1 MLSDT
6 LIQFLLIF
14 AAAAFVILVVW
25 SLVAAIRSRR
35 RGGPVE
41 RRLNGHESDAT
52 LTLPDAVPGKAARKT
67 WFQRTRASFGDMVE
81 RTGWQLDP
89 LLALAVIVLC
99 GVLPAAAVFV
109 WRMGEHEEWLALPT
123 FLLGV
128 AVPLVILWWRQRV
141 WRRTLQNQLPDVF
154 FLLARS
160 LRAGRSLDQAMQLVG
175 DQGVP
180 PLSKEFARMHRQL
193 ELGLPLNTVLAN
205 AARRIKLVDF
215 NVFSS
220 VLGLHRTTGGNLP
233 VLLDRLAVATRDRN
247 QFEGQYRA
255 ATVMGRYSAAFIA
268 GLAAV
273 IMFYLFFFQRDW
285 AARFF
290 ESGTGIALFVA
301 AMALEA
307 SGLLLLFWFLRAEY

>member
-1 MLSDT
+1 MPTET
-6 LIQFLLIF
+6 LIQFLVIF

-25 SLVAAIRSRR
+25 SLVAAIRSR

-52 LTLPDAVPGKAARKT
+52 LTLPDAVPGQAARKT
-67 WFQRTRASFGDMVE
+67 WFQRARASFGDMVE
-81 RTGWQLDP
+81 RTGWQLNP
-89 LLALAVIVLC
+89 AMALALIVLF

-123 FLLGV
+123 FFLGAAIPLL
-128 AVPLVILWWRQRV
+128 ILWWRQRV

-160 LRAGRSLDQAMQLVG
+160 LRAGRSIDQAMQLVG

-193 ELGLPLNTVLAN
+193 ELGLALHVVLAN
-205 AARRIKLVDF
+205 AARRIRLVDF
-215 NVFSS
+215 NVFAS

-290 ESGTGIALFVA
+290 ESGMGIALFVA
-301 AMALEA
+301 ALALEA
-307 SGLLLLFWFLRAEY
+307 SGLALLFWFLRAEY